1 MWQTAFNI
9 FQRVLFYTLDSSL
22 IFSPTVNHIAV
33 RKYLR
38 DIFTFLIQKKK
49 KKHFWSFH
57 AFQKKVKAKGDFP
70 NAQSQDIMTHFYLLA

>member
-22 IFSPTVNHIAV
+22 IFSPGNHIAV

-38 DIFTFLIQKKK
+38 DIFAFPIQKKHVSGVFMHLERK
-49 KKHFWSFH
+49 LKQNEIF
-57 AFQKKVKAKGDFP
+57 
-70 NAQSQDIMTHFYLLA
+70 LAPSH